1 MIVELKMPK
10 SNSKKEPNEKNKPQ
24 EQRESRSGGFSELL
38 KNIIKILFN
47 SVVDLPEHEQ
57 HNKMKSTNLQQGLDT
72 KGKGLEDLHPKAKL
86 EVKEAAKGLKE
97 ELQNSDAGGNQ
108 SIETKVPNQTT
119 TQDIDAS
126 KTMER

>member
-24 EQRESRSGGFSELL
+24 EQREGRSGGFLELL
-38 KNIIKILFN
+38 KNITKILFN
-47 SVVDLPEHEQ
+47 SVVDLPGHEQ
-57 HNKMKSTNLQQGLDT
+57 HNKMKSTNLQQGLNT

-108 SIETKVPNQTT
+108 SIETKAPNQTT
-119 TQDIDAS
+119 TQDIDNS

>member
-1 MIVELKMPK
+1 MIVEFKMPK
-10 SNSKKEPNEKNKPQ
+10 SNSKKEPNEKNKSQ
-24 EQRESRSGGFSELL
+24 EQRKGRSGGFLELL

-57 HNKMKSTNLQQGLDT
+57 HNKMKSTNLQQDLDT
-72 KGKGLEDLHPKAKL
+72 KGKGPEDLHPKAKL
-86 EVKEAAKGLKE
+86 EVKKAAKGLKE

-108 SIETKVPNQTT
+108 SIETKAPNQTA
-119 TQDIDAS
+119 TQDIDNS

>member
-10 SNSKKEPNEKNKPQ
+10 SNSKKEPNEKNKSQ
-24 EQRESRSGGFSELL
+24 EQREGRRGGFLELL

-47 SVVDLPEHEQ
+47 SVVDLPEHKQ

-72 KGKGLEDLHPKAKL
+72 KGKGPENLHPKAKL

-97 ELQNSDAGGNQ
+97 ELQNSDAGNQ
-108 SIETKVPNQTT
+108 SIEIKVPNQTT
-119 TQDIDAS
+119 TKDIDNS

>member
-10 SNSKKEPNEKNKPQ
+10 SNSKKEPNEKNKSQ
-24 EQRESRSGGFSELL
+24 EQREGRSGGFLELL

-57 HNKMKSTNLQQGLDT
+57 HNEMRSTDLQQGWDT
-72 KGKGLEDLHPKAKL
+72 KGKGPEDLHLKAKL

-97 ELQNSDAGGNQ
+97 ELQDSDTGNQ
-108 SIETKVPNQTT
+108 SIEIKVPNQTT
-119 TQDIDAS
+119 TQDIDNS

>member
-10 SNSKKEPNEKNKPQ
+10 SNSKKEPNEKNKSQ
-24 EQRESRSGGFSELL
+24 EQRKGRSGGFLELL

-57 HNKMKSTNLQQGLDT
+57 HNKMKSTNLQQDLDT
-72 KGKGLEDLHPKAKL
+72 KGKGPEDLHPKAKL
-86 EVKEAAKGLKE
+86 EVKKAAKGLKE

-119 TQDIDAS
+119 TQDIDNS

>member
-10 SNSKKEPNEKNKPQ
+10 GNSKKEPNEKNKPQ
-24 EQRESRSGGFSELL
+24 EQRESRSGGFLELL

>member
-1 MIVELKMPK
+1 MIVELKIPET
-10 SNSKKEPNEKNKPQ
+10 NSKKEPNEKNKSQ
-24 EQRESRSGGFSELL
+24 EQREGRKGCFLELL

-72 KGKGLEDLHPKAKL
+72 KGKGPEDLHPKAKL

-97 ELQNSDAGGNQ
+97 ELQNSDAGNQ
-108 SIETKVPNQTT
+108 SIKIKVPNQTT
-119 TQDIDAS
+119 TQDIDNS
-126 KTMER
+126 KTMKR

>member
-1 MIVELKMPK
+1 MIVELKMPET
-10 SNSKKEPNEKNKPQ
+10 NSKKEPNEKNKSQ
-24 EQRESRSGGFSELL
+24 EQREGRGGGFLELL

-72 KGKGLEDLHPKAKL
+72 KGKGPEDLHPKAKL
-86 EVKEAAKGLKE
+86 EVKEAAEGLKE
-97 ELQNSDAGGNQ
+97 KLEKSDIGNQ
-108 SIETKVPNQTT
+108 SIEIKVPNQTT
-119 TQDIDAS
+119 TQDIDNS